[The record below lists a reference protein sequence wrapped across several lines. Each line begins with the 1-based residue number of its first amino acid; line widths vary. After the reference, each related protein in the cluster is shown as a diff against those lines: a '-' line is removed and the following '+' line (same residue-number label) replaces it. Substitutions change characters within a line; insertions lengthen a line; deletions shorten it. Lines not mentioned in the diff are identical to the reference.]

1 MGCKFA
7 YQSNK
12 YTSHLVLFVFD
23 YEEKTANKS
32 RSTLA
37 LHIDVYHVDN
47 NVSVLADLSR

>member
-1 MGCKFA
+1 MGYKFA

-47 NVSVLADLSR
+47 NESVLADLSR